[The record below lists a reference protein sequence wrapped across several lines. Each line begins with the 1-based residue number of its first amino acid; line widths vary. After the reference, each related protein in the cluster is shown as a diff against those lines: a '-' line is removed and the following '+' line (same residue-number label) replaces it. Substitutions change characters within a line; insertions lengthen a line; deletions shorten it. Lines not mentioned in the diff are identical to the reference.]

1 MASGNDIIKNL
12 ISTIDGSINSFNS
25 AIPKVQRDILAEVEL
40 LVKKLDLKSDSI
52 QASSKN
58 LRIIGELKSKINKI
72 LRAPEYKGLVKE
84 FAKSFGKISELQ
96 NDYFRTL
103 EKQYKPPKLLGELQS
118 QSVDA
123 TIRSLVE
130 GGVEV
135 NIGSKIVEIL
145 RQNITGGA
153 KYTDM
158 VERLREYL
166 TTTKAGDGALERYAK
181 QITTDALN
189 QYSRQYLQV
198 VSSDLGFKWYRY
210 TGAIIETS
218 RPFCKACVDK
228 QYLFEAEFPDLLK
241 GKFPE
246 FKANDGVINSNTKLP
261 SGMIA
266 GTNPENFLVYAGGW
280 QCNHQPVPVSEDRV
294 PINIRIAA
302 YQKYSIPYDA
312 EGFAIA
318 A

>member
-1 MASGNDIIKNL
+1 MASQNEIIKDL
-12 ISTIDGSINSFNS
+12 IKTIDGSVNTFNS
-25 AIPKVQRDILAEVEL
+25 SIPKVQRDILKEVEL
-40 LVKKLDLKSDSI
+40 LVKKLDLKSDNV
-52 QASSKN
+52 QASAKN
-58 LRIIGELKSKINKI
+58 LRIIGELKGKINKI
-72 LRAPEYKGLVKE
+72 LRSPEYKGLVKE
-84 FAKSFGKISELQ
+84 FAKSFSEISKLQ
-96 NDYFRTL
+96 NEYFRSI
-103 EKQYKPPKLLGELQS
+103 EKEFKPPKLLGELQA
-118 QSVDA
+118 QSTDA
-123 TIRSLVE
+123 ALRSLIE

-210 TGAIIETS
+210 TGAIIESS

-266 GTNPENFLVYAGGW
+266 GTNPDNFLVYAGGW
-280 QCNHQPVPVSEDRV
+280 QCNHQLVPVTEDRV
-294 PINIRIAA
+294 PINIRIAT
-302 YQKYSIPYDA
+302 YKKYGIRYDD

>member
-52 QASSKN
+52 QASAKN
-58 LRIIGELKSKINKI
+58 LRIIGELKNKINKI
-72 LRAPEYKGLVKE
+72 LRSPEYKDLVKE
-84 FAKSFGKISELQ
+84 FAKSFSEISKLQ
-96 NDYFRTL
+96 NEYFRTL
-103 EKQYKPPKLLGELQS
+103 EKQYKPPKLLGTLQS

-189 QYSRQYLQV
+189 QYSAQYLNV
-198 VSSDLGFKWYRY
+198 VSNDLGLQWYRY
-210 TGAIIETS
+210 TGAEIETS
-218 RPFCKACVDK
+218 RPFCKACLDK
-228 QYLFEAEFPDLLK
+228 EYIHQSEIPRLLK
-241 GKFPE
+241 GDFPE
-246 FKANDGVINSNTKLP
+246 FKKEGGEINSKTKLP
-261 SGMIA
+261 QGMIA
-266 GTNPENFLVYAGGW
+266 GTNPENFHVYRGGW
-280 QCNHQPVPVSEDRV
+280 NCGHQLVPVTEDRV
-294 PINIRIAA
+294 PKIIRNRIAV
-302 YQKYSIPYDA
+302 
-312 EGFAIA
+312 
-318 A
+318 